1 MNWVERIGEKQWLG
15 IFLALLC
22 LPVSVVASA
31 VDAIAPVQET
41 SEAAAAATGTG
52 EWQSRERGTATLPW
66 QVEIEKFGD
75 GAVQGWLRVLG
86 SDYGKVQLVGRV
98 DGNDVYGELLDAG
111 GAQVGT
117 FQGAVAGA
125 GAAGTYSMNNGD
137 DGNWTWPGV
146 KAAEAL
152 TAGE

>member
-1 MNWVERIGEKQWLG
+1 MNVGSWMRTEHAPWI
-15 IFLALLC
+15 ISALC
-22 LPVSVVASA
+22 LCFAVSASA
-31 VDAIAPVQET
+31 VDDAAHLGQLAEAPK
-41 SEAAAAATGTG
+41 AAAMGTG

-75 GAVQGWLRVLG
+75 GAVLGWLRVLG

-98 DGNDVYGELLDAG
+98 DGNDVYGELVDAG

-125 GAAGTYSMNNGD
+125 GAAGTYSMHNGD